1 MVKIEFATQ
10 ALEDID
16 ALIEFWA
23 PLNEQT
29 AKFLVQ
35 RIRTRVES
43 LRLFPRIGRVVPEL
57 DYPNVREIIEGRYR
71 IVYHLISEEKISV
84 ITVHHSSRPL
94 DVEDLKPAPF

>member
-43 LRLFPRIGRVVPEL
+43 LRLFPRIGR
-57 DYPNVREIIEGRYR
+57 G
-71 IVYHLISEEKISV
+71 S
-84 ITVHHSSRPL
+84 T
-94 DVEDLKPAPF
+94 